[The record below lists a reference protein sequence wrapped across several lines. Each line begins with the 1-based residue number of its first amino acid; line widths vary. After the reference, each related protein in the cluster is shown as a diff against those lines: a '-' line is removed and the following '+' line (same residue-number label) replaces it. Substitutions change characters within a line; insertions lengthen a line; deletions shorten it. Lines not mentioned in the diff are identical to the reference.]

1 MALDSFGKGQN
12 EILRFFVDVKADPQ
26 KIQNEL
32 GAITKGVIQTQK
44 DIKKQAER
52 IQKELKD
59 AFRID
64 TSVPE
69 ILKAVNNIKKQSDKA
84 DKEAKKAK
92 EKADKEARKEEL
104 KWIEYQARE
113 KKRKHAQR
121 LKEVKER
128 NAAKRKAAQE
138 EERRIKR
145 EEELRIRSYERQLQA
160 YRNFAKAGA
169 AVTAA
174 GAAAIIAPTKKAGDF
189 EAEMNRFKAV
199 ASDVSKSIDQNEAS
213 FDRFQQRALEIASN
227 SKFMSSEVAQAG
239 SIMGKLGLT
248 TDEATDALNGIVLT
262 AEASGESL
270 DKIAQ
275 IVVGVKNGFGLL
287 AKDADHI
294 ADVLAYSVTNS
305 ATSFET
311 LGVSMKYVAPVAKGA
326 GQSLEDVTGILSIM
340 GDNMVL
346 GSTAGTSFRQALIRL
361 AKQTS
366 ETKETLDALGVSVAD
381 KATGDFKRF
390 PVILKEISEALKGA
404 SETTK
409 TMALSTI
416 FGERAITGMMA
427 VIDDSDGLDKLIK
440 GLKGVDGSAQRLKD
454 VAFKGLNAELVKLNS
469 AFDKF
474 MIELGQRFL
483 PIVVLFV
490 KSVKSTVEVFS
501 SLTDTSKS
509 IIATFI
515 GVGTVISG
523 LITIAVTLKTG
534 LIALELSIIGL
545 EWASARG
552 AVSMGLLGK
561 SMIKLQGIAKL
572 TGALMAT
579 SLGPWTTLI
588 GLVGAVAI
596 PTLAYWFDQNRKS
609 IAETKE
615 KNKVLDAQIER
626 VDKVSIATYRLIEA
640 KLKLADAEK
649 KLKSGEISQEEYD
662 KILSDVQKRLSSFEK
677 VTATSFSK
685 AFKDEIS
692 KTEKEIQRLPEKI
705 EEMKDKL
712 STMPLPKTAP
722 LFGSSEDDLKHERE
736 LLETKIKR
744 SEYLLSTAPKRL
756 AVAQKELIK
765 AEALETAE
773 KKREELVKKMT
784 KLMGELNNSLDKNE
798 VDKINKSINDV
809 EKEIKENA
817 KDIADHTLK
826 LKNEKL
832 EIKDVE
838 EETLR
843 RSHVQYELEQKKLE
857 STGER
862 DKILKSYIESLE
874 KERELTQATLEI
886 QRTQVQLAKERLRM
900 QALMGEQV
908 SAESL
913 RTHQHEFDNSG
924 GISFG
929 GMNKGPQTSPF
940 GYRIHPVHRTSRL
953 HTGID
958 TALPQGTPV
967 KSHAEGRIA
976 FSGIAGG
983 YGGAVVVDVGGGNF
997 ILYAHNSKLYKKVG
1011 DTVKKGEVISLSGG
1025 RKGTWGA
1032 GTSTGPHLHTEFR
1045 RGGKEGTTNFRQTGT
1060 PFNPNEGFKG
1070 SKFTATVGA
1079 QKLSFNVDKI
1089 DLSMNTLKRIA
1100 NSDKLEDAIRP
1111 DSLNLLDEI
1120 IAKED
1125 KQFDIEKL
1133 EESYKI
1139 ATKKYEDLKSVILLD
1154 QSKLDKL
1161 SRKTGKDS
1169 KDTAEM
1175 SSINVRIEDKKKE
1188 ATTALN
1194 EQMKLELQL
1203 SVAKRQMKQE
1213 ELKKDAEV
1221 IKKRANFARELKELE
1236 MELSEKQDNVDGK
1249 RIQAAEKNYKIEIN
1263 NIKKKYNQLAKGASE
1278 FVANDKEAADLVLKL
1293 RKFRN
1298 QEELIAEKKKNEEIQ
1313 KIRFDSFKKTLD
1325 LRKKIIEYNEDEF
1338 GKERQ
1343 LINLNY
1349 ELTIMSLEHELSL
1362 EKDVAR
1368 QKLLKQ
1374 IIQEERQKH
1383 SLDLI
1388 KLTYKEEERRI
1399 DVKEKLIQLSEKNN
1413 KLLDESNQTVSI
1425 FNEQQEKGLSS
1436 LARRYKD
1443 FQNRFTPS
1451 LIVPTDAEIKE
1462 SVDHLN
1468 KKLEQAVNKADLKSS
1483 EAAREKDP
1491 IKRQELTTEYLT
1503 LLEQERQIRK
1513 AITDLQDPALKK
1525 FRDFIA
1531 AQDELNN
1538 KAELTKTLFSN
1549 IGNVISNIGNEDL
1562 GQLIGDIGSSIGS
1575 LNASFQEVSKSFTIG
1590 DSGDVFKDMND
1601 NLGNL
1606 MLGNITD
1613 PKQVAKLA
1621 AGFSQLFSLAVEGT
1635 KLISTGLTK
1644 LGESF
1649 FGFIFGVGQKEHRK
1663 FVLELEKKDIEL
1675 FKKRNE
1681 LALKKGDISEA
1692 LYNTNKLKANAKEYQ
1707 NTIAEIDLEIKERQN
1722 EANAKMGGVL
1732 LGSLIGGG
1740 IFNQKEREE
1749 LLKMQI
1755 DNAKLELE
1763 SAKKKEDAQLTKE
1776 ENERQINLD
1785 ARRKGMDSIYAIT
1798 EQRAKINKME
1808 AELSGDA
1815 INIIRSES
1823 ASRMVEIDRRI
1834 SQSEIEKDANGN
1846 TEYEKNRHN
1855 LVLKEAALER
1865 IKIEKEEYE
1874 AILEYKTKRQEAE
1887 LTNKNES
1894 YKLRRDVTEFQKK
1907 QIDEDTKYQIE
1918 QNRLRN
1924 IMKTTDDINIY
1935 NETAEKLQNLEKDY
1949 TQKTNDNR
1957 KAEAEYFE
1965 SITHDMQMNYAKF
1978 TDNKALIE
1986 KLSLDNTLKLFDK
1999 ETKEQSLTLAQNSKA
2014 QTEYEKAR
2022 AKERESIVER
2032 SQLNIQSI
2040 LNDNMKLRNQV
2051 EISMAKNTYDQID
2064 DIDADYVARKSEIE
2078 QQLIIDIASNKKMEV
2093 ELTKDANQKILSL
2106 EIEKFDKLVQYRKSK
2121 LQEEFDVRSMTAELS
2136 SNPLDMFGAER
2147 QNYFEDLYFDEQVE
2161 LKRMKAMKASQEDI
2175 DKVIKKYELKRKLR
2189 NKKDLEELKNAEIE
2203 RYNQILEVRERIFDI
2218 DKRQYELEIKRRDRE
2233 IDQIQKKIDRLN
2245 REKDDLEREADAQR
2259 RKFDIEDKKEFE
2271 KLVSKYTPDKEIM
2284 DALEFI
2290 SNPTL
2295 NTVDDAASKTAI
2307 EGLRERLDVQKQLLE
2322 NSYILENITAEDYYT
2337 DLEELLGGAA
2347 SGATS
2352 ALATLLTEQ
2361 QKQIENLQ
2369 SIGKNEDEIRV
2380 VRKSQMKQTAEM
2392 QKFIAELYQDFQDNR
2407 LTQIDELTQKELDAK
2422 DELIRAE
2429 EDAVR
2434 ALEDKNRIAQDA
2446 IDALAVKFEEDAEKI
2461 NKNIDTVKDTMDT
2474 FGISIDSVRNN
2485 LDALLL
2491 GTTSKF
2497 ETFKTEM
2504 KKAFDMSGLTA
2515 ILNGL
2520 NINTNVTASPV
2531 TATTARLAN
2540 TAYVDR
2546 NDTGIKLS
2554 DIPVRN
2560 KYVSPQDGDPDGAFT
2575 IEGTSGKWFR
2585 TGTEKDSYEKIVGA
2599 RFGLTPEY
2607 DVGGSFDYIP
2617 AMLRP
2622 NEVVAPVRD
2631 FKHLV
2636 NRLTQQNMFRNHSM
2650 PYMAPQKHITIQI
2663 GNVYGEL
2670 NLERAIRDGVRQA
2683 AMEDGAHNAIY
2694 AINSN

>member
-1 MALDSFGKGQN
+1 MAFGSFGKSEDN
-12 EILRFFVDVKADPQ
+12 ILNFFIDVNTDKNKIGKTFKDVVSEVTKA
-26 KIQNEL
+26 
-32 GAITKGVIQTQK
+32 K
-44 DIKKQAER
+44 DQV
-52 IQKELKD
+52 
-59 AFRID
+59 
-64 TSVPE
+64 S
-69 ILKAVNNIKKQSDKA
+69 
-84 DKEAKKAK
+84 KEAKKIAEELSKSLKIEVSGKEIEKYATQIQK
-92 EKADKEARKEEL
+92 EKRRNIKEQLKAEERANKIREKNEKEAEKEHRRQVKERL
-104 KWIEYQARE
+104 KAEERVNKARE
-113 KKRKHAQR
+113 KHFRDEQ
-121 LKEVKER
+121 
-128 NAAKRKAAQE
+128 
-138 EERRIKR
+138 RRIKQ

-174 GAAAIIAPTKKAGDF
+174 GAAAIIAPTKRAGDF

-199 ASDVSKSIDQNEAS
+199 ASDVSKSVSENEAS
-213 FDRFQQRALEIASN
+213 FGRFQQRALELASN
-227 SKFMSSEVAQAG
+227 SKFMSTEVAQAG
-239 SIMGKLGLT
+239 TIMGKLGLT
-248 TDEATDALNGIVLT
+248 TDEATDALSGIVLT

-270 DKIAQ
+270 DKISQ
-275 IVVGVKNGFGLL
+275 IVIGVKNGFGLL
-287 AKDADHI
+287 AKDATYI

-305 ATSFET
+305 ANSFET
-311 LGVSMKYVAPVAKGA
+311 LGVAMKYIAPVAKGA
-326 GQSLEDVTGILSIM
+326 GQSLEDVTGVLNIM

-346 GSTAGTSFRQALIRL
+346 GSTAGTSFRQALIRM
-361 AKQTS
+361 AKQS
-366 ETKETLDALGVSVAD
+366 AETRAVLESLDLTVED
-381 KATGDFKRF
+381 ATGNFKRM
-390 PVILKEISEALKGA
+390 PVFLRELSRKLEGA
-404 SETTK
+404 SETMK
-409 TMALSTI
+409 TMTLSTL

-427 VIDDSDGLDKLIK
+427 VMEDTDALDKVINGLDGIS
-440 GLKGVDGSAQRLKD
+440 GSAERLKETS
-454 VAFKGLNAELVKLNS
+454 FKGLNAEVIKLKS

-474 MIELGQRFL
+474 LIEIGQKFL
-483 PIVVLFV
+483 PFV
-490 KSVKSTVEVFS
+490 IMAVKGIKSMVDMFINMS
-501 SLTDTSKS
+501 DTSKGVIAV
-509 IIATFI
+509 IIGI
-515 GVGTVISG
+515 GTAMSG
-523 LITIAVTLKTG
+523 LITTALFLKTG
-534 LIALELSIIGL
+534 LIALNLAIAGIQFSANAGIVSI
-545 EWASARG
+545 
-552 AVSMGLLGK
+552 GLLGR
-561 SMIKLQGIAKL
+561 S
-572 TGALMAT
+572 
-579 SLGPWTTLI
+579 LI
-588 GLVGAVAI
+588 GLQAIGRTTGAVMSTALGPFGI
-596 PTLAYWFDQNRKS
+596 LIGVMASVAVPVLLNWVDAQVKANE
-609 IAETKE
+609 ETK
-615 KNKVLDAQIER
+615 KTNKILDSQIQR
-626 VDKVSIATYRLIEA
+626 TDKLSISTYRLIDA
-640 KLKLADAEK
+640 QIRLADARRK
-649 KLKSGEISQEEYD
+649 MNSGE
-662 KILSDVQKRLSSFEK
+662 LSADEFEK
-677 VTATSFSK
+677 IQKEVEKRINNFGENPWSTLADG
-685 AFKDEIS
+685 FKQEIS
-692 KTEKEIQRLPEKI
+692 KIESEAKRLPDKI
-705 EEMKDKL
+705 NEMR
-712 STMPLPKTAP
+712 
-722 LFGSSEDDLKHERE
+722 SELESQQNSGGNRMSATKEERE
-736 LLETKIKR
+736 LSKATIDSLKAQLKT
-744 SEYLLSTAPKRL
+744 SEMLLNTAPKRL
-756 AVAQKELIK
+756 AFAKRNLETVNDIRTQEDALVQKKQEMVAAMETLDEATELKVILKSKDDIKKIEDEMLEIIKQKIILQAKLGGEKKDEAAALKEALDQVEKIRTAERELADATGRKNKAYEQYLDNLKKEQDILKTNLDLQLTQEKLQKRKLQNQILMNQEITETNATNAGIGIGKFALNFVKVGSSGYSKADEYAKNKLEKANGFLTHNLFVIGKACANTAEYIAKMGGATKEVTDIMGASAPASYKALLDKKIAEEVSPSEAKSGDIFYYSKNRSVAGIQHTGVYVGDGQIVDAANSRGKQIGLGQRVVKRSANELGGMNNLRFLRIKPQYLKMSSKEMGLNVKNMDIDMPDETIDFTNIEKAIQSDFLDVWKETSSKETDKFEIKDLENQVKTAAEEYKKTSEFYNVIAQKGESKELDDLKQKTQESLNKLTQAQLRLEDKKQSIAISNIEKQKELK
-765 AEALETAE
+765 EAR
-773 KKREELVKKMT
+773 KKFY
-784 KLMGELNNSLDKNE
+784 
-798 VDKINKSINDV
+798 
-809 EKEIKENA
+809 
-817 KDIADHTLK
+817 
-826 LKNEKL
+826 
-832 EIKDVE
+832 
-838 EETLR
+838 EETI
-843 RSHVQYELEQKKLE
+843 K
-857 STGER
+857 
-862 DKILKSYIESLE
+862 LE
-874 KERELTQATLEI
+874 KELESKVLDSEDKKI
-886 QRTQVQLAKERLRM
+886 EAINKRFLVEKFNIYKKYNEMAKEASKFAKTEKEKNEIVKKLTYLRSKDLSLAEFEKEKNIRTIQFNSINEILELRRKAAEYIKDDSQKEREM
-900 QALMGEQV
+900 IEIAFKTKKLALEQEMYMTKDLQKQELIRGLIKE
-908 SAESL
+908 AES
-913 RTHQHEFDNSG
+913 
-924 GISFG
+924 
-929 GMNKGPQTSPF
+929 
-940 GYRIHPVHRTSRL
+940 
-953 HTGID
+953 
-958 TALPQGTPV
+958 
-967 KSHAEGRIA
+967 
-976 FSGIAGG
+976 
-983 YGGAVVVDVGGGNF
+983 
-997 ILYAHNSKLYKKVG
+997 KKN
-1011 DTVKKGEVISLSGG
+1011 L
-1025 RKGTWGA
+1025 
-1032 GTSTGPHLHTEFR
+1032 
-1045 RGGKEGTTNFRQTGT
+1045 
-1060 PFNPNEGFKG
+1060 
-1070 SKFTATVGA
+1070 
-1079 QKLSFNVDKI
+1079 
-1089 DLSMNTLKRIA
+1089 DLIMNTLK
-1100 NSDKLEDAIRP
+1100 
-1111 DSLNLLDEI
+1111 
-1120 IAKED
+1120 
-1125 KQFDIEKL
+1125 
-1133 EESYKI
+1133 
-1139 ATKKYEDLKSVILLD
+1139 
-1154 QSKLDKL
+1154 
-1161 SRKTGKDS
+1161 
-1169 KDTAEM
+1169 
-1175 SSINVRIEDKKKE
+1175 
-1188 ATTALN
+1188 
-1194 EQMKLELQL
+1194 
-1203 SVAKRQMKQE
+1203 QE
-1213 ELKKDAEV
+1213 EK
-1221 IKKRANFARELKELE
+1221 
-1236 MELSEKQDNVDGK
+1236 
-1249 RIQAAEKNYKIEIN
+1249 
-1263 NIKKKYNQLAKGASE
+1263 
-1278 FVANDKEAADLVLKL
+1278 
-1293 RKFRN
+1293 
-1298 QEELIAEKKKNEEIQ
+1298 
-1313 KIRFDSFKKTLD
+1313 
-1325 LRKKIIEYNEDEF
+1325 
-1338 GKERQ
+1338 
-1343 LINLNY
+1343 
-1349 ELTIMSLEHELSL
+1349 
-1362 EKDVAR
+1362 
-1368 QKLLKQ
+1368 
-1374 IIQEERQKH
+1374 
-1383 SLDLI
+1383 
-1388 KLTYKEEERRI
+1388 RI
-1399 DVKEKLIQLSEKNN
+1399 DVQNELIQLSEKNN
-1413 KLLDESNQTVSI
+1413 KLLDEAGQTVSI
-1425 FNEQQEKGLSS
+1425 FNEKQEKGLSS
-1436 LARRYKD
+1436 LARKYKD

-1462 SVDHLN
+1462 SVNHLN
-1468 KKLEQAVNKADLKSS
+1468 KKLETTINKANTTSS
-1483 EAAREKDP
+1483 KAARTEDP
-1491 IKRQELTTEYLT
+1491 IEKRKLQIEFSN
-1503 LLEQERQIRK
+1503 LLEQEQQIRK
-1513 AITDLQDPALKK
+1513 AIADLQDPALKK

-1707 NTIAEIDLEIKERQN
+1707 NTIAEIDLEIKEKQN

-1732 LGSLIGGG
+1732 LGGLIGGG

-1755 DNAKLELE
+1755 ENAKLELE

-1823 ASRMVEIDRRI
+1823 ASRMIEIDRRI
-1834 SQSEIEKDANGN
+1834 SQSEMEKDANGN

-1855 LVLKEAALER
+1855 LVLKEAVLER

-2022 AKERESIVER
+2022 AKERELIIEK

-2078 QQLIIDIASNKKMEV
+2078 QQLIIDIANNKKMEV

-2271 KLVSKYTPDKEIM
+2271 KLVSKYTPDQEIM

-2337 DLEELLGGAA
+2337 GLEELLGGAA

-2683 AMEDGAHNAIY
+2683 AMEDGTHNAIY